1 MSQLLICLYWSIGKN
16 RARPY
21 VAEGG
26 AEGYKGS
33 NMLSTEAFLKHEC
46 YDSERVSDSHINED
60 TLDFLRREI
69 VMKS

>member
-1 MSQLLICLYWSIGKN
+1 M
-16 RARPY
+16 
-21 VAEGG
+21 AEGG

-33 NMLSTEAFLKHEC
+33 HMLSTEAFLKHEC